1 MKARA
6 SRKDLLA
13 SGMDEETVASLT
25 RKELRGYVVDRRRV
39 GRRTGHPVH
48 FLQWKAEG
56 AVKSALQR
64 MSTETMAV
72 KLDGALA
79 SAFALLAV
87 GGIRNV
93 WDVANKPI
101 EELLAVKG
109 IGLHRLSL
117 VEAYLKSKD
126 VSLTWTVEDNA

>member
-1 MKARA
+1 
-6 SRKDLLA
+6 
-13 SGMDEETVASLT
+13 MDDEKVAALT

-39 GRRTGHPVH
+39 GRRTGQPVH

-64 MSTETMAV
+64 MSTESMAE

-101 EELLAVKG
+101 EDLLAVKG

-126 VSLTWTVEDNA
+126 VSLTWTVEENA